1 MSEQD
6 GQDALTEDTDVT
18 VQTEDGEQP
27 KADETPEGFI
37 SLDKHQKDVNTQHK
51 RFRDEE
57 RGRIKQKERADRL
70 QEKLDK
76 LEAERN
82 QVEIPP
88 IPDRYDDKYQEKLE
102 LRDAAIRKQAE
113 NDAQAQRVEAER
125 KKQQETA
132 QAESD
137 AALQERVK
145 RFDKNMVDH
154 GLNPADT
161 KAAADQLVEY
171 GLSEHL
177 EDALLDD
184 PDGPLF
190 VQYLAQNPVELDGLA
205 SMTAYQLVRHL
216 DGDIRQRAQ
225 LLKPKTSDAPPPP
238 DVPDGG
244 GAPETKEWWEKGA
257 TYS

>member
-6 GQDALTEDTDVT
+6 AQAEVEDLQTEDTDVT
-18 VQTEDGEQP
+18 VQTENQP
-27 KADETPEGFI
+27 TETPEGFI

-70 QEKLDK
+70 QQRLDE

-88 IPDRYDDKYQEKLE
+88 IPDRFDDKYQEKLE
-102 LRDAAIRKQAE
+102 RRDAAIRKQAE
-113 NDAQAQRVEAER
+113 NDAKTSQVEAER

-145 RFDKNMVDH
+145 QFDKNMVDH

-205 SMTAYQLVRHL
+205 NMSAYQLVRHL

-244 GAPETKEWWEKGA
+244 GAPETKDWWEKGA

>member
-1 MSEQD
+1 MSEHD
-6 GQDALTEDTDVT
+6 GQGALTEDTDVT

-70 QEKLDK
+70 QKKLDE

-82 QVEIPP
+82 HVEIPP

-145 RFDKNMVDH
+145 QFDKNMVDH